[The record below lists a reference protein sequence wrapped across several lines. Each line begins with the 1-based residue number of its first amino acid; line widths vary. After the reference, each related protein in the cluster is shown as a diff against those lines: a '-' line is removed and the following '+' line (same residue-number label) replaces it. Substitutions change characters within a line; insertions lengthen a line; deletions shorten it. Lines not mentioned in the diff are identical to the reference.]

1 MRTLRKSPL
10 AVLTLSRRRG
20 NGVRWKFV
28 IGDLGSCFG
37 FGLCFLGVLGSVLG
51 NASRMVCD
59 ARRWNFCI
67 FFTRLDFERA
77 ILARHSRVVI
87 LNCTRVLVQRRISP
101 PFAC

>member
-20 NGVRWKFV
+20 NGVRGKFV

-51 NASRMVCD
+51 LGCAFLGCWVLFWATQVGWSATRGGG
-59 ARRWNFCI
+59 I
-67 FFTRLDFERA
+67 FVFFLPGW
-77 ILARHSRVVI
+77 ILRGQSLRVI
-87 LNCTRVLVQRRISP
+87 LVLL
-101 PFAC
+101 F